1 MPVLSLRNA
10 CFRISDRVLLDNVT
24 LQINSGERIGL
35 LGRNGA
41 GKSTLM
47 RIMSGE
53 LVPDEGIAQIEN
65 SVRSSRLIQEV
76 PEGADRPVI
85 DIIQNGLSH
94 VHKPGTASDRV
105 LDDQWKNERDL
116 HNELTRFGLDGMA
129 TFSSLSSGM
138 KRRVLLAQTLFQKP
152 DLLLL
157 DEPTNHL
164 DIMAIAELEQF
175 LLEYRG
181 TLVFV
186 THDRIFLQ
194 TLATRIIE
202 IDRGRLFDWTCNYH
216 TFLNRKQ
223 LMLQEEEK
231 HRQSFDKKLSQEEQ
245 WIRQGIKARRTR
257 NEGRVRA
264 LEQMRLERRTRRER
278 PGQATFQSSTAPR
291 SGQLVMETREASF
304 SYGDVP
310 VIKDLSLR
318 ILRGDKIGIIGSNG
332 AGKSTL
338 LKLLLKDI
346 EPLKGDVRHG
356 TDLQVVYYDQQREV
370 LNEEMTVAEIVGEGQ
385 ELLQINGKQRH
396 LFSYLQD
403 FLFNP
408 EQAKQKAAS
417 LSGGER
423 NRLLLAR
430 LLKHPSNLLVLD
442 EPTNDLDAET
452 LELLEE
458 FVVQYTGT
466 LLLVSHDRA
475 FLNNIVTSTLVFE
488 DKGVIKEYIGGYD
501 DYLRQVSSK
510 TKPESPKTEPPSV
523 KSTKQWRNRKQ
534 PKLSYHEQRELER
547 IPDMISQMEEDLEI
561 LHEQVSSPSFL
572 KGERSTIL
580 AANQAIEDLQT
591 SLKQQYTRWEELE
604 AEQSE

>member
-24 LQINSGERIGL
+24 LQIHAGERIGL

-47 RIMSGE
+47 RIMGGE
-53 LVPDEGIAQIEN
+53 IVPDEGIFQMEN
-65 SVRSSRLIQEV
+65 FIRTSRLIQEV
-76 PEGADRPVI
+76 PEGPDRPVI
-85 DIIQNGLSH
+85 DIIQNGLIQTQNQ
-94 VHKPGTASDRV
+94 VTTPDKRRDG
-105 LDDQWKNERDL
+105 QWKTERDIQ
-116 HNELTRFGLDGMA
+116 NELTRFGLDGKA

-164 DIMAIAELEQF
+164 DIIAIAELERF

-186 THDRIFLQ
+186 THDRVFLQ

-202 IDRGRLFDWTCNYH
+202 IDRARLFDWTCDYH

-223 LMLQEEEK
+223 LVLQEEEK
-231 HRQSFDKKLSQEEQ
+231 HLQEFDKKLSQEEQ

-278 PGQATFQSSTAPR
+278 PGQAAFQSSTAPR
-291 SGQLVMETREASF
+291 SGQLVMESKEASF
-304 SYGDVP
+304 AYDEVP

-318 ILRGDKIGIIGSNG
+318 ILRGDKIGIIGPNG

-338 LKLLLKDI
+338 LKLLLRDI
-346 EPLKGDVRHG
+346 EPDNGEIRHG

-370 LNEEMTVAEIVGEGQ
+370 LNEDKTVAEIVGEGQ
-385 ELLQINGKQRH
+385 ELLMINGRQRH
-396 LFSYLQD
+396 LFSYLRD
-403 FLFNP
+403 FLFSP
-408 EQAKQKAAS
+408 EQAKQKATS

-423 NRLLLAR
+423 NRLFLAR
-430 LLKHPSNLLVLD
+430 LLKQPSNLLVLD

-458 FVVQYTGT
+458 YVVQYTGT

-488 DKGVIKEYIGGYD
+488 EDGIIKEYIGSYD
-501 DYLRQVSSK
+501 DYRRQVRNRVE
-510 TKPESPKTEPPSV
+510 PESPDTVLRSV
-523 KSTKQWRNRKQ
+523 KSPKRPRNREQ
-534 PKLSYHEQRELER
+534 HKLSYHEQRELER
-547 IPDMISQMEEDLEI
+547 IPEVISEMEENLEK

-572 KGERSTIL
+572 KGERAIIL
-580 AANQAIEDLQT
+580 AANQAIDELENN
-591 SLKQQYTRWEELE
+591 LKKQYARWEQLE
-604 AEQSE
+604 TEQSE

>member
-53 LVPDEGIAQIEN
+53 LVPDEGIVQMEN
-65 SVRSSRLIQEV
+65 SVRSGRLIQEV

-85 DIIQNGLSH
+85 DIIQKGLPQLQQPIA
-94 VHKPGTASDRV
+94 VAGGD
-105 LDDQWKNERDL
+105 LDDQWKHERDL
-116 HNELTRFGLDGMA
+116 QNELTRFGLDGMA

-138 KRRVLLAQTLFQKP
+138 KRRVLLAQTLLQKP

-186 THDRIFLQ
+186 THDRVFLQ

-202 IDRGRLFDWTCNYH
+202 IDRGRLFDWTCDYD

-231 HRQSFDKKLSQEEQ
+231 HLLAFDKKLSQEEQ

-264 LEQMRLERRTRRER
+264 LEQMRLERRTRREK
-278 PGQATFQSSTAPR
+278 PGQATFQSTTAPR
-291 SGQLVMETREASF
+291 SGQLVIESKGASF
-304 SYGDVP
+304 AYNDVP
-310 VIKDLSLR
+310 VIQEFSLR

-338 LKLLLKDI
+338 LKLLLRDI
-346 EPLKGDVRHG
+346 KPLQGEVRHG

-396 LFSYLQD
+396 LFSYLRD
-403 FLFNP
+403 FLFSP

-423 NRLLLAR
+423 NRLFLAR

-466 LLLVSHDRA
+466 ILLVSHDRA

-488 DKGVIKEYIGGYD
+488 EKGVIKEYIGGYD
-501 DYLRQVSSK
+501 DYLRQVKSR
-510 TKPESPKTEPPSV
+510 TEPKSPQTEPRSV
-523 KSTKQWRNRKQ
+523 TPPKEWRNRKQ

-547 IPDMISQMEEDLEI
+547 IPEMISQMEEDLEQ

-572 KGERSTIL
+572 KGERATIL
-580 AANQAIEDLQT
+580 AANQAIEALQT

-604 AEQSE
+604 ADQSE